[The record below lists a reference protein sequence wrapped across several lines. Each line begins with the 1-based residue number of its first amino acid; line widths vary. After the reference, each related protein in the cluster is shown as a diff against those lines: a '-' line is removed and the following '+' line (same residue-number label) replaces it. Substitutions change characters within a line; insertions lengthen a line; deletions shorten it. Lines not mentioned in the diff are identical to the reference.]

1 MYIPESFRV
10 DDAKTVTAFMARY
23 DFATLVT
30 HSKDGSLLASHVPV
44 LVRESEAGSVIVGH
58 LARANPHWRFMNGNG
73 NGNGN
78 GESESLAIFH
88 GPHGYISPTGY
99 VTSPAVPTWNYA
111 VVHAHGKPRARGD
124 AEFIRGVVI
133 ELTERYESS
142 REPRWD
148 PAMVP
153 AEFLDK
159 LLGAIVGFEMPIV
172 RLEAKFKL
180 GQNRSAGDRNGSIT
194 SLEQDQAPAARELA
208 EFMKV
213 YGGGV

>member
-10 DDAKTVTAFMARY
+10 DDAKTVAAFMARY
-23 DFATLVT
+23 DFATIVT

-44 LVRESEAGSVIVGH
+44 LVRESEAGSVIAGH
-58 LARANPHWRFMNGNG
+58 VARANSHWRSMD
-73 NGNGN
+73 

-111 VVHAHGKPRARGD
+111 VVHAHGRPRARED
-124 AEFIRGVVI
+124 AEFIRGVVT

-142 REPRWD
+142 RERRWD

-153 AEFLDK
+153 AEYYDK
-159 LLGAIVGFEMPIV
+159 LLGAIVGFEMQIV

-180 GQNRSAGDRNGSIT
+180 GQNRSADDRNGVIT
-194 SLEQDQAPAARELA
+194 ALEQEQAPAARELA